1 MMSAGDDYL
10 RSWKDHP
17 ENPLIAPPF
26 PEFLLGDPTVVLPA
40 ESPDALWHM
49 FANTLTGIHHFTSED
64 GVHWHRR
71 ARLFGGM
78 RAFVYRDGNLFY
90 LFYEEFK
97 VPMFRSRI
105 SVRTSSDLVEWSA
118 QSTVLE
124 PSLHWERVLGHTC
137 GNPCLV
143 KAGGRYR
150 LYYSAGL
157 VFLPDLGF
165 CEPLHVGAAESDAVT
180 GPFEKLAGPLISP
193 SPDDPFMNRGAGAMK
208 VLRDEGRG
216 LYYGFI
222 NGIYRDSDGRSRSA
236 IMLMS
241 SPDGLIWEYV
251 YNGPILA
258 PGGRG
263 WKEAFVY
270 QLDVRRVGDEMWLW
284 YNARSGW
291 RFGVER
297 IGLATSPA

>member
-1 MMSAGDDYL
+1 MMSESDHL
-10 RSWKDHP
+10 RRWKDHP

-40 ESPDALWHM
+40 DGPDGLWHM
-49 FANTLTGIHHFTSED
+49 FANTLTGIYHFTSSD
-64 GVHWHRR
+64 GVHWRR
-71 ARLFGGM
+71 LGRAFGGM
-78 RAFVYRDGNLFY
+78 RAFVFKEDGVFH
-90 LFYEEFK
+90 LFYEEFS
-97 VPMFRSRI
+97 VPMFRSHV
-105 SVRTSSDLVEWSA
+105 SVRTSGDLREWSER
-118 QSTVLE
+118 SVVLE
-124 PSLHWERVLGHTC
+124 PSYEWERVLGHTC

-143 KAGGRYR
+143 KADGRYR

-157 VFLPDLGF
+157 VFLRDLGF
-165 CEPLHVGAAESDAVT
+165 CEPLHIGAAHADSIT
-180 GPFEKLAGPLISP
+180 GPFEKQPQPIISP
-193 SPDDPFMNRGAGAMK
+193 SRDNAFMNLGAGAIK

-222 NGIYRDSDGRSRSA
+222 NGIYCDADGRSRSA
-236 IMLMS
+236 IMLLS
-241 SPDGLIWEYV
+241 SVDGLAWESAYPE
-251 YNGPILA
+251 PIIA
-258 PGGRG
+258 PRGEG
-263 WKEAFVY
+263 WKKAFVY